1 MFSSL
6 RTTNSI
12 FHNTTHTT
20 FHIVFSLT
28 PSFLNPNPS
37 FSMLLGSDL
46 SPFSFLVS
54 SPPLM
59 PPRIFSLALSFA
71 FLLSFSIVTTRS
83 IASYI
88 NTSVLAFTFFLF
100 WWHIR
105 VAWSLLFDL
114 FPLST
119 AYYILIL
126 FPLSLLAT
134 LYTFFYTS

>member
-1 MFSSL
+1 
-6 RTTNSI
+6 
-12 FHNTTHTT
+12 
-20 FHIVFSLT
+20 
-28 PSFLNPNPS
+28 
-37 FSMLLGSDL
+37 
-46 SPFSFLVS
+46 
-54 SPPLM
+54 M

-71 FLLSFSIVTTRS
+71 FLLSSSIVTTRS

-114 FPLST
+114 FRLST

-126 FPLSLLAT
+126 FPLSFLAT
-134 LYTFFYTS
+134 LYTFFFILLNVALLFCGSSFPFLAAFAFFRSLPQGLCWLF